1 MARRRPTVSKP
12 PLARQRKIH
21 HDSRMSTLSPDSA
34 IQVLAIL
41 RPEPAMETVRRLLV
55 EEGLSVTM
63 RDANERKAA
72 WVGAARAEAVLVDEC
87 LEPAEV
93 AEALDRG
100 WVPGTAPLFV
110 LARRLPD
117 RDRYSAWLESGAWDI
132 VKIPLESVALALRL
146 QNILGAHRSERT
158 RTKPGPRY
166 SLQSLAQATDEA
178 LALAKRY
185 DRPLHCVALDVG
197 WPNLVDADIEPL
209 MERLADA
216 TQRLTRRS
224 DLLGVGGPG
233 TLLILLPDTNEA
245 GAGVFVD
252 RLRETL
258 RERLGEWGVAAAL
271 RTEVVSPTGLESGR
285 ELLETAMQRVG
296 ETPA

>member
-1 MARRRPTVSKP
+1 MNESSSGTP
-12 PLARQRKIH
+12 
-21 HDSRMSTLSPDSA
+21 

-41 RPEPAMETVRRLLV
+41 HHEPAMETVRRLLV

-63 RDANERKAA
+63 RDAAERKEA
-72 WVGAARAEAVLVDEC
+72 WRDARSAQAVVVDES

-100 WVPGTAPLFV
+100 WIPGTSPLFV

-117 RDRYSAWLESGAWDI
+117 RDRYAAWLESGAWDI

-146 QNILGAHRSERT
+146 QNILGGRASERA
-158 RTKPGPRY
+158 RAHPGTGRY
-166 SLQSLAQATDEA
+166 SLHSLAQAADEA
-178 LALAKRY
+178 LALARRY
-185 DRPLHCVALDVG
+185 DRPLHCVGLAVE
-197 WPNLVDADIEPL
+197 WPDADDADVHPL

-224 DLLGVGGPG
+224 DLLGVDDDSA
-233 TLLILLPDTNEA
+233 LLVLLPDTDA
-245 GAGVFVD
+245 KGAGIFLG

-258 RERLGEWGVAAAL
+258 QQRLDEWGVVASIRADVAAAGK
-271 RTEVVSPTGLESGR
+271 VKSGS
-285 ELLETAMQRVG
+285 ELLDTTVARLGKPVE
-296 ETPA
+296 

>member
-1 MARRRPTVSKP
+1 
-12 PLARQRKIH
+12 
-21 HDSRMSTLSPDSA
+21 
-34 IQVLAIL
+34 
-41 RPEPAMETVRRLLV
+41 METVRRLLV
-55 EEGLSVTM
+55 EEGLHVTL
-63 RDANERKAA
+63 RDANERKDIWA
-72 WVGAARAEAVLVDEC
+72 GAGAAEAVLVDEC

-100 WVPGTAPLFV
+100 WVAGTAPLFV

-117 RDRYSAWLESGAWDI
+117 RDRYAAWLQSGAWDI

-146 QNILGAHRSERT
+146 LNILGAHRSERT
-158 RTKPGPRY
+158 RMKPGPRY
-166 SLQSLAQATDEA
+166 SLQSLSQAAEEA
-178 LALAKRY
+178 LALARRY
-185 DRPLHCVALDVG
+185 DRPLHCVAVG
-197 WPNLVDADIEPL
+197 VDWPNLADADIEPL

-224 DLLGVGGPG
+224 DLLGVGDLR

-252 RLRETL
+252 RLGETL
-258 RERLGEWGVAAAL
+258 QERLGEWGVAAAL

-285 ELLETAMQRVG
+285 ELLETAIQKVG
-296 ETPA
+296 RTAP